1 MNKQKKSV
9 ITLIFTLTI
18 LLIFLSTNKVWAFN
32 SKNIVTDMEYSQEY
46 LDWLAQD
53 EETKENSIMPRM
65 YNIYSSDI
73 EYGNPVKLA
82 RLLGSTVQTKFN
94 LKDYISNSTL

>member
-9 ITLIFTLTI
+9 ITLISI
-18 LLIFLSTNKVWAFN
+18 LLIFLSTSKVWAFN
-32 SKNIVTDMEYSQEY
+32 SQNIVTDMEYSQEY

-65 YNIYSSDI
+65 YNIYSSDR

-82 RLLGSTVQTKFN
+82 RLLGSTVQNK
-94 LKDYISNSTL
+94 I